1 MINFFRRRMRG
12 IAALLAVLFVVPYAA
27 TANFAWASATTDDFS
42 LAKGAIEDVTPGQRY
57 QTAIR
62 EAGGAYKAALREC
75 NLLSGGD
82 HRVCVRE
89 AKGTYD
95 RDMAEAKM
103 ILRDRAPVAARDRR

>member
-1 MINFFRRRMRG
+1 MNNLFPRRVQG
-12 IAALLAVLFVVPYAA
+12 AAALLAVLCAL
-27 TANFAWASATTDDFS
+27 TAHVAPASPTTDNIS

-75 NLLSGGD
+75 QLSTGSD
-82 HRVCVRE
+82 HRLCVRE

-95 RDMAEAKM
+95 QDMAEAKL
-103 ILRDRAPVAARDRR
+103 ILRDRGLAESRDRR